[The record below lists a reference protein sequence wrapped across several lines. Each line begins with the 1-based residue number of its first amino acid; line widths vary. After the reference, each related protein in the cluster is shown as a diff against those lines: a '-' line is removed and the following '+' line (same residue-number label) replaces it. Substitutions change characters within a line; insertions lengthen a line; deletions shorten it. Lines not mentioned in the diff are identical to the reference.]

1 MGTRL
6 PTAIDFCN
14 KGIIAALL
22 CCLVAF
28 GFAQDS
34 GRAVR
39 HHPIAAT
46 EDPASNL
53 LDQAETLL
61 GKGDAAGAKP
71 LLEQATQKDP
81 KSYQAWYDLGYAEQA
96 LNQREQA
103 IAAYRKSLE
112 INPRVFEAN
121 LNLGITLASVGQSEE
136 AIKCL
141 KAATDLQP
149 ASRPE
154 RSREHAWLT
163 LGQLLLPRDSAGA
176 EEAFLSASKLMPS
189 DPQPHLHLAQLYENA
204 GKLDQAKTQYQQSL
218 SATDAQARAQALRGL
233 VNVAVAS
240 KQYGEAETNVR
251 QYLATTPADSRAHL
265 LLGRLLA
272 AQNKNDEA
280 LHELDAAGNQNDS
293 AVLREKAELLSAVH
307 RENDAI
313 PIYKLLLDKS
323 GNDAQLRYQYGLALM
338 HQHQWVPAQ
347 EQLVAAVKLNPNL
360 ASAYGDLAVVAS
372 ENQQYDLTLKAL
384 EIRTKLLGD
393 NPGTF
398 FLRATALDHLRRFP
412 EATESYRQFLAVANG
427 KYPDE
432 EWKARH
438 RLIAIEKL
446 K

>member
-1 MGTRL
+1 MSFCSKAVL
-6 PTAIDFCN
+6 P
-14 KGIIAALL
+14 ALL
-22 CCLVAF
+22 CCVAF
-28 GFAQDS
+28 GFAQDT

-39 HHPIAAT
+39 RHPVATT
-46 EDPASNL
+46 EDPASIL
-53 LDQAETLL
+53 LDQAEALL

-71 LLEQATQKDP
+71 LLEQATQKNP

-96 LNQREQA
+96 LNEREQA

-112 INPRVFEAN
+112 INPRVFEPN
-121 LNLGITLASVGQSEE
+121 LNLGITLATAGRTDE
-136 AIKCL
+136 AMKYL
-141 KAATDLQP
+141 KAATELQP
-149 ASRPE
+149 ASHPD
-154 RSREHAWLT
+154 RSKEHAWLT
-163 LGQLLLPRDSAGA
+163 LGQILLPGDSAGA
-176 EEAFLSASKLMPS
+176 EQAFLSASKLMPS

-204 GKLDQAKTQYQQSL
+204 GKLDQAKAQYQQSL
-218 SATDAQARAQALRGL
+218 SATDAQQRAQALRGL
-233 VNVAVAS
+233 VNIAVAS
-240 KQYGEAETNVR
+240 KQYGEAESNVR
-251 QYLATTPADSRAHL
+251 QYLATTRGDSQAHL

-272 AQNKNDEA
+272 AQGKDDEA
-280 LHELDAAGNQNDS
+280 LHELDAAGNQDDA
-293 AVLREKAELLSAVH
+293 AVLRERAELLSAVH

-313 PIYKLLLDKS
+313 PIYKLLVDKS
-323 GNDAQLRYQYGLALM
+323 GNDAQLRYEYGLALM
-338 HQHQWVPAQ
+338 HQHQWVPAE
-347 EQLVAAVKLNPNL
+347 EQLLAAVKLNPNL

-372 ENQQYDLTLKAL
+372 ENQEYDLTLKAL

-412 EATESYRQFLAVANG
+412 EATESYRQFLAAANG